1 MDDLYFRKMDYD
13 VTIHSALE
21 HSIDRGFSSP
31 AGLTLSCLICCERYL
46 KFLMK
51 ELLSLKNP
59 RSDPSWDSMNSI
71 GWNGTKTDLVE
82 LIYSLYATGSVNGE
96 LKDIFEVAEKV
107 FSIDLGNFYRT
118 YTDIKYKKNPTSFLD
133 TLKEGLLE
141 KIRKENQ

>member
-1 MDDLYFRKMDYD
+1 
-13 VTIHSALE
+13 
-21 HSIDRGFSSP
+21 
-31 AGLTLSCLICCERYL
+31 
-46 KFLMK
+46 
-51 ELLSLKNP
+51 
-59 RSDPSWDSMNSI
+59 MNSI